1 MGITIR
7 AKNSS
12 VDFYLSYSGF
22 FRLRTLLAKNYN
34 KKFGELYGKMYSSC
48 TFNQDMNNLL
58 SDEITFP
65 EEDYPLLDFF
75 FASIAVRCK
84 KDYPLLDFFFASD
97 CDSKCN
103 YKVCKRIYELIK
115 DVHDYDFQY
124 AGFRH
129 SESDI
134 ESFKRFLLECYKY
147 HRNMVWS

>member
-22 FRLRTLLAKNYN
+22 FRLRTLLAKSYN
-34 KKFGELYGKMYSSC
+34 KKFGELYGKMHSSC
-48 TFNQDMNNLL
+48 TFNQDMSNLL

-75 FASIAVRCK
+75 FAS
-84 KDYPLLDFFFASD
+84 D
-97 CDSKCN
+97 CDGKCN

-115 DVHDYDFQY
+115 DVCDYDFQY
-124 AGFRH
+124 AGFRR

-134 ESFKRFLLECYKY
+134 ESFKRFLLECYRY
-147 HRNMVWS
+147 HRNMIWS